1 MDKGSGLLL
10 ILVSMLVLAVVIA
23 GCLDKGSSES
33 SVTTVMTTT
42 PGAKFVT
49 GDIIAKTATST
60 DTFMLVVNYDAATD
74 RYERAFVYKK
84 PDGSFYRTDEK
95 TDFPAR
101 SMIDKLYPVKVSHV
115 SSLSF
120 VPVVALTTAT
130 SVPVTTLS
138 TTTTTSHPAPTVSS
152 ITPDSGLAG
161 TTITITGIT
170 GTNFLP
176 GVSVR
181 LVNRTTTLTIS
192 GTSTIARSASN
203 ITCLLSI
210 PSTAMA
216 GPWDVIVTNPDD
228 KYGTLNDS
236 FTITNTTA
244 TTTTSTTATT
254 ATTTTTAA
262 PAPVVL
268 SVSELFGVVGGTR
281 GSVWAGAIGGSY
293 FQSGASI
300 RLTKT
305 GYSDINGTNVN
316 VYSGSQM
323 GCSFD
328 LPSDARKGPWNVVVT
343 NPDGQSGTLA
353 DAFIIYIP
361 GPAVTSVS
369 PATAMNGSTVFVS
382 DLAGSGF
389 LNGATVT
396 LKRTGYFEVD
406 ATNVSIVSPSKITCT
421 LAVPSSPYSPYGD
434 IRGTWTIIVL
444 NSVTYSNPSNPVSF
458 TIT

>member
-1 MDKGSGLLL
+1 MEKGSGLLL
-10 ILVSMLVLAVVIA
+10 ILVPMLVLAVVLA
-23 GCLDKGSSES
+23 GCLGNES
-33 SVTTVMTTT
+33 SAGNVTTVMTTT
-42 PGAKFVT
+42 PNAKFVT
-49 GDIIAKTATST
+49 GDIIAKTATSA
-60 DTFMLVVNYDAATD
+60 DTLMLILNYDAAKD
-74 RYERAFVYKK
+74 QYERAFVYKK
-84 PDGSFYRTDEK
+84 PDGSFYRLDEK

-101 SMIDKLYPVKVSHV
+101 SMIEKLYPARVSHV

-120 VPVVALTTAT
+120 VPVVAPTTAT
-130 SVPVTTLS
+130 TVSVTTLI
-138 TTTTTSHPAPTVSS
+138 TTTTTSHPAPAVSS

-176 GVSVR
+176 GASVR
-181 LVNRTTTLTIS
+181 LVNRTTTLTIW
-192 GTSTIARSASN
+192 GTSTIAQSASN
-203 ITCLLSI
+203 VTCLISI

-228 KYGTLNDS
+228 RYGMLNDS
-236 FTITNTTA
+236 FMITNMTVT
-244 TTTTSTTATT
+244 TTATT
-254 ATTTTTAA
+254 ATTTTTAG

-268 SVSELFGVVGGTR
+268 SVSELSGIVGGTR
-281 GSVWAGAIGGSY
+281 GSVWAGAVAGSY
-293 FQSGASI
+293 FQTGASI
-300 RLTKT
+300 KLART

-323 GCSFD
+323 GCSFN
-328 LPSDARKGPWNVVVT
+328 LPSDAKKGPWNVVVT

-421 LAVPSSPYSPYGD
+421 LAVPSSPHSPYGD